1 MLTYYEKDIMKLD
14 EIIENWKT
22 DSQIDNT
29 EIGEETLK
37 ISKLHH
43 KYYQV
48 LSHERC
54 ILKSRESEMKKL
66 RLEKY
71 EFYTQGPNEE
81 TKKKGWSLPAK
92 GIILK
97 ADIPM
102 YMDADDDIIELSLR
116 IGLQQEKIE
125 LLESII
131 KSIMNRGYNLKVY
144 VEWQR
149 FINGS

>member
-1 MLTYYEKDIMKLD
+1 MKLD
-14 EIIENWKT
+14 EIHELWKT

-43 KYYQV
+43 KYYQILV
-48 LSHERC
+48 NERFL
-54 ILKSRESEMKKL
+54 LKSREAELKKL
-66 RLEKY
+66 KLDKY
-71 EFYTQGPNEE
+71 EFFTQGPNEE
-81 TKKKGWSLPAK
+81 TNKKGWKLPAK

-97 ADIPM
+97 SDIPM
-102 YMDADDDIIELSLR
+102 YMDADDEIIQLSLK
-116 IGLQQEKIE
+116 IGIQQEKID

-131 KSIMNRGYNLKVY
+131 KSIMNRGYNLKVF

-149 FINGS
+149 FINGA